1 MKNSKDLSNS
11 KEISDGKKRRKKK
24 KVWWKTTLYVLMM
37 TVLTI
42 VSLLLIFNKQ
52 VGYQITDYTVRH
64 TSKIKGE
71 KLEPTYDMSQVKP
84 YSAEAAVQAA
94 TEAQTTGV
102 RAAGQV
108 SIPSVGINLPVYEGV
123 NNVHLYLGAAET
135 RPRSEIQPG
144 QEGNYTI
151 ASHYIDNRGSL
162 FEPLP
167 RTKVG
172 DKVYMAFN
180 DKVYEY
186 TVEHV
191 ERITTDDETWLED
204 KPGEKLM
211 TLYSCVSIYLPDE
224 RWVVQGSLTNEY
236 DLRKESDVHI
246 LSVFQSHENT
256 LKGTYLESYEYLRP
270 Q

>member
-1 MKNSKDLSNS
+1 MSKKKSKSNEKNLKQKNSQS
-11 KEISDGKKRRKKK
+11 KIKRRIKS
-24 KVWWKTTLYVLMM
+24 TLYVLMI
-37 TVLTI
+37 TILTI

-52 VGYQITDYTVRH
+52 VGYTITGYTVKN

-71 KLEPTYDMSQVKP
+71 KLKPTYDTSQVEP
-84 YSAEAAVQAA
+84 YSAEAAVEAAAQA
-94 TEAQTTGV
+94 QSKGV

-108 SIPSVGINLPVYEGV
+108 SIPSVGINLPVYEGL

-135 RPRSEIQPG
+135 RPRSDIQPG

-151 ASHYIDNRGSL
+151 ASHYIDSYGLL

-172 DKVYMAFN
+172 DSVYMAFN

-186 TVEHV
+186 KVDHV
-191 ERITTDDETWLED
+191 EKITTDDESWLED

-224 RWVVQGSLTNEY
+224 RWVVQGHLEKEY
-236 DLRKESDVHI
+236 DLRRESDAHI
-246 LSVFQSHENT
+246 LNVFETRETT

-270 Q
+270 E

>member
-1 MKNSKDLSNS
+1 MKNEQEKLDKKNLKKKNDSKL
-11 KEISDGKKRRKKK
+11 KRRLKST
-24 KVWWKTTLYVLMM
+24 VYVLFILIM
-37 TVLTI
+37 TI

-52 VGYQITDYTVRH
+52 VGYTITGYTVKN

-71 KLEPTYDMSQVKP
+71 KLKPTYDTSQVKP
-84 YSAEAAVQAA
+84 YSAEAAVEAAAQA
-94 TEAQTTGV
+94 QSKGV

-108 SIPSVGINLPVYEGV
+108 SIPSVGINLPVYEGL

-135 RPRSEIQPG
+135 RPRSDIQPG

-151 ASHYIDNRGSL
+151 ASHYIDSYGLL

-172 DKVYMAFN
+172 DSVYMAFN

-186 TVEHV
+186 KVDHV
-191 ERITTDDETWLED
+191 EKITTDDESWLED

-224 RWVVQGSLTNEY
+224 RWVVQGHLEKEY
-236 DLRKESDVHI
+236 DLRKESDAHV
-246 LSVFQSHENT
+246 LSVFETRETT

-270 Q
+270 E

>member
-1 MKNSKDLSNS
+1 MKNSKDLPNT
-11 KEISDGKKRRKKK
+11 KEISDVKKRRKKK
-24 KVWWKTTLYVLMM
+24 KVWWKTTLYILMM

-144 QEGNYTI
+144 QEGNYTMLRI
-151 ASHYIDNRGSL
+151 ISIIEALYSNRCLEQRS
-162 FEPLP
+162 E
-167 RTKVG
+167 TKS
-172 DKVYMAFN
+172 
-180 DKVYEY
+180 
-186 TVEHV
+186 
-191 ERITTDDETWLED
+191 TWLSTT
-204 KPGEKLM
+204 KYM
-211 TLYSCVSIYLPDE
+211 
-224 RWVVQGSLTNEY
+224 N
-236 DLRKESDVHI
+236 I
-246 LSVFQSHENT
+246 LSSM
-256 LKGTYLESYEYLRP
+256 
-270 Q
+270 

>member
-1 MKNSKDLSNS
+1 MKNEQKKLDKKNSK
-11 KEISDGKKRRKKK
+11 KKK
-24 KVWWKTTLYVLMM
+24 KNDSKLKRRLKSTVYVLFIVVM
-37 TVLTI
+37 TI

-52 VGYQITDYTVRH
+52 VGYTITGYTVKN

-71 KLEPTYDMSQVKP
+71 KLKPTYDTSQVKP
-84 YSAEAAVQAA
+84 YSAEAAVEAAAQA
-94 TEAQTTGV
+94 QSKGV

-108 SIPSVGINLPVYEGV
+108 SIPSVGINLPVYEGL

-135 RPRSEIQPG
+135 RPRSDIQPG

-151 ASHYIDNRGSL
+151 ASHYIDSYGLL

-172 DKVYMAFN
+172 DSVYMAFN

-186 TVEHV
+186 KVDHV
-191 ERITTDDETWLED
+191 EKITTDDESWLED

-224 RWVVQGSLTNEY
+224 RWVVQGHLEKEY
-236 DLRKESDVHI
+236 DLRKELDAHV
-246 LSVFQSHENT
+246 LSVFETRETT

-270 Q
+270 E

>member
-1 MKNSKDLSNS
+1 MKNEQEKLDKKNLKKKNDSKL
-11 KEISDGKKRRKKK
+11 KRRLKSAA
-24 KVWWKTTLYVLMM
+24 YVLFILIM
-37 TVLTI
+37 TI

-52 VGYQITDYTVRH
+52 VGYTITGYTVKN

-71 KLEPTYDMSQVKP
+71 KLKPTYDTSQVKP
-84 YSAEAAVQAA
+84 YSAEAAVEAAAQA
-94 TEAQTTGV
+94 QSKGV

-108 SIPSVGINLPVYEGV
+108 SIPSVGINLPVYEGL

-135 RPRSEIQPG
+135 RPRSDIQPG

-151 ASHYIDNRGSL
+151 ASHYIDSYGLL

-172 DKVYMAFN
+172 DSVYMAFN

-186 TVEHV
+186 KVDHV
-191 ERITTDDETWLED
+191 EKITTDDESWLED

-224 RWVVQGSLTNEY
+224 RWVVQCHLEKEY
-236 DLRKESDVHI
+236 DLRKESDAHV
-246 LSVFQSHENT
+246 LSVFETRETT

-270 Q
+270 E

>member
-1 MKNSKDLSNS
+1 MKNEQEKLDKKNLKKKNDSKL
-11 KEISDGKKRRKKK
+11 KRRLKSAA
-24 KVWWKTTLYVLMM
+24 YVLFILIM
-37 TVLTI
+37 TI

-52 VGYQITDYTVRH
+52 VGYTITGYTVKN

-71 KLEPTYDMSQVKP
+71 KLKPTYDTSQVKP
-84 YSAEAAVQAA
+84 YSAEAAVEAAAQA
-94 TEAQTTGV
+94 QSKGV

-108 SIPSVGINLPVYEGV
+108 SIPSVGINLPVYEGL

-135 RPRSEIQPG
+135 RPRSDIQPG

-151 ASHYIDNRGSL
+151 ASHYIDSHGLL

-167 RTKVG
+167 RTKIG
-172 DKVYMAFN
+172 DSVYMAFN

-186 TVEHV
+186 KVDHV
-191 ERITTDDETWLED
+191 EKITTDDESWLED

-224 RWVVQGSLTNEY
+224 RWVVQGHLEKEY
-236 DLRKESDVHI
+236 DLRKESDAHV
-246 LSVFQSHENT
+246 LSVFETRETT

-270 Q
+270 E

>member
-1 MKNSKDLSNS
+1 MKNEQEKLDKKNLKKKNDSKL
-11 KEISDGKKRRKKK
+11 KRRLKSAA
-24 KVWWKTTLYVLMM
+24 YVLFILIM
-37 TVLTI
+37 TI

-52 VGYQITDYTVRH
+52 VGYTITGYTVKN

-71 KLEPTYDMSQVKP
+71 KLKPTYDTSQVKP
-84 YSAEAAVQAA
+84 YSAEAAVEAAAQA
-94 TEAQTTGV
+94 QSKGV

-108 SIPSVGINLPVYEGV
+108 SIPSVGINLPVYEGL

-135 RPRSEIQPG
+135 RPRSDIQPG

-151 ASHYIDNRGSL
+151 ASHYIDSYGLL

-172 DKVYMAFN
+172 DSVYMAFN

-186 TVEHV
+186 KVDHV
-191 ERITTDDETWLED
+191 EKITTHDESWLED

-224 RWVVQGSLTNEY
+224 RWVVQGHLEKEY
-236 DLRKESDVHI
+236 DLRKESDAHV
-246 LSVFQSHENT
+246 LSVFETRETT

-270 Q
+270 E

>member
-1 MKNSKDLSNS
+1 MKNEQEKLD
-11 KEISDGKKRRKKK
+11 KKNFKKK
-24 KVWWKTTLYVLMM
+24 KKNDSKLKRRLKSTAYVLFIVVM
-37 TVLTI
+37 TI

-52 VGYQITDYTVRH
+52 VGYTITGYTVKN

-71 KLEPTYDMSQVKP
+71 KLKPTYDTSQVKP
-84 YSAEAAVQAA
+84 YSAEAAVEAAAQA
-94 TEAQTTGV
+94 QSKGV

-108 SIPSVGINLPVYEGV
+108 SIPSVGINLPVYEGL

-135 RPRSEIQPG
+135 RPRSDIQPG

-151 ASHYIDNRGSL
+151 ASHYIDSHGLL

-172 DKVYMAFN
+172 DSIYMAFN
-180 DKVYEY
+180 NKVYEY
-186 TVEHV
+186 KVDHV
-191 ERITTDDETWLED
+191 ERINTEDDSWLED
-204 KPGEKLM
+204 RQGEKLM

-224 RWVVQGSLTNEY
+224 RWVVQGHLEKEY
-236 DLRKESDVHI
+236 DLRKESDAHV
-246 LSVFQSHENT
+246 LSVFETLETT

-270 Q
+270 E